1 MERSRIME
9 IDIKNIKS
17 AYETATESEKTLLA
31 TLFPDLSLGQTEEKP
46 VTERIKTF
54 EDAVFALGEHPFV
67 AEWRMGVN
75 ISPDLEAYLQ
85 LRIICA
91 ALNEGWKPK
100 FDEDEFRYYPW
111 FRLYTKEECVELN
124 ENEKKKFRV
133 VYRSNNNAHAF
144 GGVSYAYSDGDSAGM
159 FTNFGSRLI
168 LKTKELAEYCGRQFI
183 DIWADYL
190 LWSQQANNKEID
202 NNKK

>member
-1 MERSRIME
+1 ME
-9 IDIKNIKS
+9 IDIKNIKA

-54 EDAVFALGEHPFV
+54 EDARHAIGESHPFV
-67 AEWRMGVN
+67 VEWRMGDNV
-75 ISPDLEAYLQ
+75 SPDLEAYLQ

-100 FDEDEFRYYPW
+100 FNKEEYRYYPW
-111 FRLYTKEECVELN
+111 FRIYTKEEYKELD
-124 ENEKKKFRV
+124 EDEKKEFRMV
-133 VYRSNNNAHAF
+133 SRSNIYANAF
-144 GGVSYAYSDGDSAGM
+144 GGVSYACSDYDSASVY
-159 FTNFGSRLI
+159 TDVGSRLTF
-168 LKTKELAEYCGRQFI
+168 KTKELAEYCGKQFI

-190 LWSQQANNKEID
+190 L
-202 NNKK
+202 

>member
-9 IDIKNIKS
+9 IDIKNIKA

-31 TLFPDLSLGQTEEKP
+31 TMFPDLSLGQTEEKP

-54 EDAVFALGEHPFV
+54 EDAVHALGESHPFV
-67 AEWRMGVN
+67 VEWRMDDN
-75 ISPDLEAYLQ
+75 LSPDLEAYLK

-100 FDEDEFRYYPW
+100 FNRDEYRYFPW
-111 FRLYTKEECVELN
+111 FRIYTKEEYEELD
-124 ENEKKKFRV
+124 EDEKKEFRMV
-133 VYRSNNNAHAF
+133 NQ
-144 GGVSYAYSDGDSAGM
+144 VSYASSDFVYADMYTSIG
-159 FTNFGSRLI
+159 FRLA
-168 LKTKELAEYCGRQFI
+168 LKTKELAEYCGNQFI

-190 LWSQQANNKEID
+190 L
-202 NNKK
+202 

>member
-1 MERSRIME
+1 MNGKELKME
-9 IDIKNIKS
+9 IDIKNIKA

-54 EDAVFALGEHPFV
+54 EDAVHALGESHPFV
-67 AEWRMGVN
+67 VEWRMDDN
-75 ISPDLEAYLQ
+75 LSPDLEAYLK

-100 FDEDEFRYYPW
+100 FNRDENRYFPW
-111 FRLYTKEECVELN
+111 FRIYTKEEYEELD
-124 ENEKKKFRV
+124 EDEKKESRA
-133 VYRSNNNAHAF
+133 VYRSGGDANAF
-144 GGVSYAYSDGDSAGM
+144 GGVSCAYSFGDSAYVGARI
-159 FTNFGSRLI
+159 GSRLAF
-168 LKTKELAEYCGRQFI
+168 KTKELAEYCGKQFI

-190 LWSQQANNKEID
+190 L
-202 NNKK
+202 

>member
-1 MERSRIME
+1 MNGKELKME
-9 IDIKNIKS
+9 IDIKNIKA

-54 EDAVFALGEHPFV
+54 EDAVHALGESHPFV
-67 AEWRMGVN
+67 VEWRMDDN
-75 ISPDLEAYLQ
+75 LSPDLEAYLK

-100 FDEDEFRYYPW
+100 FNRDENRYFPW
-111 FRLYTKEECVELN
+111 FRIYTKEEYEELD
-124 ENEKKKFRV
+124 EDEKKESRA
-133 VYRSNNNAHAF
+133 VYRSGGDANAF
-144 GGVSYAYSDGDSAGM
+144 GGVSCAYSFGDSAYVGARI
-159 FTNFGSRLI
+159 GSRLAF
-168 LKTKELAEYCGRQFI
+168 KTKLLAEYCGKQFI

-190 LWSQQANNKEID
+190 L
-202 NNKK
+202 